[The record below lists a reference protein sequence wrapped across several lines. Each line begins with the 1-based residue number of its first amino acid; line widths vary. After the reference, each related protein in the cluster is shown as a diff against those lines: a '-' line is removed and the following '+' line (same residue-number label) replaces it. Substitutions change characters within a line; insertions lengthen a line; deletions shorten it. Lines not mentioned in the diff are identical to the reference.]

1 MPTMPIISWEMSAK
15 DLKRQANF
23 YSELFG
29 WTFTFDESGVS
40 ASVETEGFGGSAVQ
54 ATPPANE
61 IYLYVQVP
69 NVQSVLDKVP
79 AAGGTVVHPAAP
91 SEGGAVIAYVTDPE
105 GGVWGIIQEV
115 PGS

>member
-1 MPTMPIISWEMSAK
+1 MPTMPIITWEMSAK

-29 WTFTFDESGVS
+29 WTFTFDEAGIS
-40 ASVETEGFGGSAVQ
+40 ATVETEGFQGSAVQ
-54 ATPPANE
+54 ANPPANE

-79 AAGGTVVHPAAP
+79 GAGGTVVHAAEPA
-91 SEGGAVIAYVTDPE
+91 EGGSVVAYMTDPE
-105 GGVWGIIQEV
+105 GVVWGIVQEV